1 MEQCFFFFFKNVV
14 EEILAQGLPKIRNQK
29 AERREAEKKDEA
41 GRGKKTMLKLS
52 ETQKWD
58 LTRVEPRIRAKKCV
72 PEGYKESRQST
83 WSIESG

>member
-1 MEQCFFFFFKNVV
+1 MFFFFFFKNVV

-52 ETQKWD
+52 ETQNG
-58 LTRVEPRIRAKKCV
+58 T
-72 PEGYKESRQST
+72 
-83 WSIESG
+83 